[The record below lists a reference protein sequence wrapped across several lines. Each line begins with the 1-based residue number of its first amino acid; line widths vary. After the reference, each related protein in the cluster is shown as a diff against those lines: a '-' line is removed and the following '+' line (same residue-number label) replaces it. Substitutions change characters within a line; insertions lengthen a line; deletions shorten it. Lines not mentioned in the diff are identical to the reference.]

1 MNVLSSGSE
10 ADRVE
15 QNTFVSDSGRES
27 GLGVAAVYAQE
38 PERGAHPTDRI
49 DQAWSASDAD
59 DDLSC
64 LAF

>member
-1 MNVLSSGSE
+1 MTVLSSGAE

-15 QNTFVSDSGRES
+15 QDPFVSDPGCES

-38 PERGAHPTDRI
+38 PERGAHSTHRI